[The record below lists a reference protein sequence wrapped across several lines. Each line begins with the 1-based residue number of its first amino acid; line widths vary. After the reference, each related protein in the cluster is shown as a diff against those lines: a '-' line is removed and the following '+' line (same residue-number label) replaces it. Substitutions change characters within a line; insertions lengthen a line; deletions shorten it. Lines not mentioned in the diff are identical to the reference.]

1 VIHNF
6 AIIPMR
12 VQQDAIP
19 GKEISMWFT
28 PVKPMETYV
37 VCAQLCGEGH
47 ANMSGSMEIIPEAD
61 YDEWSKSSSEAASA
75 AYQKTQAAAE

>member
-1 VIHNF
+1 
-6 AIIPMR
+6 MR

-28 PVKPMETYV
+28 PVKPMETFV

-47 ANMSGSMEIIPEAD
+47 ANMIGTMEVVPAAD
-61 YDEWSKSSSEAASA
+61 FESWATGQSETALKAHQKAAEAATASVNN
-75 AYQKTQAAAE
+75 